1 MSVNPVAEAYNKSLT
16 AGMLQLSS
24 MSQPLAANAALSG
37 SASSQSFQ
45 QFLATAIDQTVQ
57 LQKVADKNVEAFVT
71 GQSDDIHKVMIATEK
86 ADLSF
91 QMTMAVRNKMLE
103 AYTQVMGMQF

>member
-1 MSVNPVAEAYNKSLT
+1 MSVNPVAAAYNKSLT
-16 AGMLQLSS
+16 AGMLQLNA
-24 MSQPLAANAALSG
+24 MSHPVMADASVTA
-37 SASSQSFQ
+37 ASSQNFQ
-45 QFLATAIDQTVQ
+45 QFLASAIDQTVQ
-57 LQKVADKNVEAFVT
+57 LQHNANKNIEAFVT
-71 GQSDDIHKVMIATEK
+71 GQSDDIHQVMIATEK